1 MTRWR
6 WTQAGLTALALLAGV
21 AAPAGALTVLNRGNS
36 AETKSLDPHFIDGI
50 NESSI
55 DGDILTGLFACDA
68 AGRPIPGAA
77 TRWETSPD
85 GKTWTFHL
93 RDELWSDGRPVTA
106 HDFVFAWQRLLDP
119 RTGAS
124 YAYNLWVVKNAH
136 AISAGKLPPSALGV
150 STPDDRTLVVRL
162 EHPAA
167 YLPELLT
174 HDTAY
179 PLPRHVVLAKGNA
192 WSKPANFVGNGAYV
206 PSEWIVND
214 HLTLVKNPR
223 FYDAANVRIDVVNY
237 YPTPDS
243 NAALRQ
249 FRAGE
254 LDTQT
259 PIPLTEIE
267 WLRKTM
273 PQVLHTKPFIGLS
286 YIAINLKRPPLDD
299 IRIRRALNLALDR
312 EVLTE
317 KVLRL
322 GEPPA
327 YEMMPPGVVNY
338 PFGNAYAFRKLPMAQ
353 RLAKAQWLMHQ
364 AGYGPDNPLGLVFE
378 TYEEPNNKRIAA
390 VLQAMLR
397 DIWVDIDIVAIDAA
411 VHGRNMTSGNFD
423 IGMASWFADFNDA
436 SNFLDLLRADAG
448 NNYGRYD
455 NPAFDA
461 LLNAAQ
467 QEPDATR
474 RGAMLAQ
481 AEGLA
486 LRDYPWIPIRFRT
499 TQNLVQTYVK
509 GWVDNGR
516 DMHRTRWLWLAA
528 KPVKF

>member
-1 MTRWR
+1 MTFAK
-6 WTQAGLTALALLAGV
+6 WTTAAAAALGLLV
-21 AAPAGALTVLNRGNS
+21 VCAAPAGALTVLNRGNG
-36 AETKSLDPHFIDGI
+36 AELKSLDPHFVDGS
-50 NESSI
+50 NESTVE
-55 DGDILTGLFACDA
+55 GDILTGLFACDA

-77 TRWETSPD
+77 TRWEISPD
-85 GKTWTFHL
+85 GKNWTFHL
-93 RDELWSDGRPVTA
+93 RDETWSDGRPLTA

-119 RTGAS
+119 KTGAS
-124 YAYNLWVVKNAH
+124 YAYNLWVLKNAH
-136 AISAGKLPPSALGV
+136 AISAARLPPSALGV
-150 STPDDRTLVVRL
+150 AAPDDKTLVVRL

-192 WSKPANFVGNGAYV
+192 WSKPGNFVGNGAYV
-206 PSEWIVND
+206 PKEWVVND

-237 YPTPDS
+237 YPTTDS

-259 PIPLTEIE
+259 PIPLTSIE

-273 PQVLHTKPFIGLS
+273 PQVLHTVPYTGLS
-286 YIAINLKRPPLDD
+286 YISINLKHPPLND
-299 IRIRRALNLALDR
+299 IRIRRALNLGIDR
-312 EVLTE
+312 EVLTQ

-327 YEMMPPGVVNY
+327 YGIVPPGIANY
-338 PFGNAYAFRKLPMAQ
+338 PFGAAYDWRAQPMAG
-353 RLAKAQWLMHQ
+353 RIAKAQWLMRQ
-364 AGYGPDNPLGLVFE
+364 AGYGPDNPLRLVFE
-378 TYEEPNNKRIAA
+378 TFDEPNNKRIAA

-397 DIWVDIDIVAIDAA
+397 DVWIYIDIVSIDAA
-411 VHGRNMTSGNFD
+411 VHGRNMITGNYD

-436 SNFLDLLRADAG
+436 TNFLDLLRADAG
-448 NNYGRYD
+448 NNYGRY
-455 NPAFDA
+455 NSPAYEA

-467 QEPDATR
+467 DEPDGAK
-474 RGAMLAQ
+474 RGRMLEQ
-481 AEGLA
+481 AEAMA
-486 LRDYPWIPIRFRT
+486 LKDYPWIPIRFRT
-499 TQNLVQTYVK
+499 TQNLVQTTVK

-516 DMHRTRWLWLAA
+516 DVHRTRWLWLAS